1 MINFLKY
8 HKIQTVFKR
17 PEGKGKNYVLK
28 GQWTMPEFEYL
39 KDNVWEWY
47 EKIDGTNI
55 RVYFEHET
63 GKVHFGGRTDK
74 AIIPEYLLKVLEE
87 IFYPLQDKLAE
98 HFNKDVVLF
107 GEGYGN
113 KIQAVGK
120 LYRKD
125 IGFALFDI
133 NVNGIWLKK
142 EDAFAIA
149 DDLGLEKVP
158 FVANATLTDM
168 IETIKNGGF
177 KSAYNSELTAEGV
190 VGTPKT
196 YLNDRMGRRIITKL
210 KVKDFESNN

>member
-1 MINFLKY
+1 MVNFLKY

-17 PEGKGKNYVLK
+17 PDGKGKNYVIE
-28 GQWTMPEFEYL
+28 GAWTLPEFEYL

-47 EKIDGTNI
+47 EKVDGTNI
-55 RVYFEHET
+55 RVLFQHET
-63 GKVHFGGRTDK
+63 REIHFGGRTDK
-74 AIIPEYLLKVLEE
+74 AEIPPYLLEVLKE
-87 IFYPLQDKLAE
+87 IFYPIKDKIAE
-98 HFNKDVVLF
+98 HFNRDVVFF

-125 IGFALFDI
+125 IGFTLFDI

-158 FVANATLTDM
+158 FVADAPLTEM

-177 KSAYNSELTAEGV
+177 KSAYNSELIAEGV
-190 VGTPKT
+190 VGTPKP

-210 KVKDFESNN
+210 KVRDFEPKS

>member
-17 PEGKGKNYVLK
+17 PDGKGKYVID
-28 GQWTMPEFEYL
+28 GAWTMPEFEYL
-39 KDNVWEWY
+39 KDNIWEWY
-47 EKIDGTNI
+47 EKVDGTNI
-55 RVYFEHET
+55 RVLFQHET
-63 GKVHFGGRTDK
+63 QEINFGGRTDK
-74 AIIPEYLLKVLEE
+74 AIIPEYLLKRLEE
-87 IFYPLQDKLAE
+87 IFYPIKDKIAE
-98 HFNKDVVLF
+98 HFDRDVVFF

-142 EDAFAIA
+142 QDTFNIA

-158 FVANATLTDM
+158 FVADATLNEM
-168 IETIKNGGF
+168 IETIKKGGF
-177 KSAYNSELTAEGV
+177 KSAYNSELITEGV
-190 VGTPKT
+190 VGTPTT

-210 KVKDFESNN
+210 KVRDF

>member
-1 MINFLKY
+1 MVNFLKY

-17 PEGKGKNYVLK
+17 PDGKGKNYVIE
-28 GQWTMPEFEYL
+28 GAWTLPEFEYL

-47 EKIDGTNI
+47 EKVDGTNI

-63 GKVHFGGRTDK
+63 KEIHFGGRTDK
-74 AIIPEYLLKVLEE
+74 AVIPPYLLSALEK
-87 IFYPLQDKLAE
+87 IFYPIRDKIAE
-98 HFNKDVVLF
+98 HFNRDVVFF
-107 GEGYGN
+107 GEGFGP

-120 LYRKD
+120 MYREN

-142 EDAFAIA
+142 DDAFKIA

-158 FVANATLTDM
+158 FIKDTTLTEM
-168 IETIKNGGF
+168 IEIIKNGGF
-177 KSAYNSELTAEGV
+177 NSHYNAELLAEGV
-190 VGTPKT
+190 VGTPKL

-210 KVKDFESNN
+210 KVKDFEH